1 MAENR
6 LRVFAGPN
14 GSGKSTIL
22 NQIKTKVDF
31 GVYLNADD
39 IEAELRSSNKID
51 LTIFLDKEVENIE
64 LQNYIKNHSLLKKA
78 INTGFTIGLEIKN
91 SIVFSN
97 NVNVNSYKS
106 SLLVDF
112 IRFILLSNKKKLT
125 FETVMSH
132 ESKVDILKLSK
143 DLEYKNYL
151 YYISTDDV
159 DLNISRVKERVKEG
173 GHDVPLDKITSRYYN
188 SLKLLH
194 KAIKYTYR
202 TYIFDNSSDKAVLI
216 LDILDNEITIHSD
229 FIPDW
234 VDRWLLS
241 YYNIK

>member
-1 MAENR
+1 MSENR
-6 LRVFAGPN
+6 LRMFAGPN
-14 GSGKSTIL
+14 GSGKSTIFSL
-22 NQIKTKVDF
+22 IREKVDF

-39 IEAELRSSNKID
+39 IEGELKKSNNID
-51 LTIFLDKEVENIE
+51 LKSFFDKEITNSE
-64 LQNYIKNHSLLKKA
+64 LQKYINNHSLLIKA
-78 INTGFTIGLEIKN
+78 NDSGFSIGLEINK
-91 SIVFSN
+91 SIVSSN
-97 NVNVNSYKS
+97 NEIVNSYES

-112 IRFILLSNKKKLT
+112 IRYILLSNNNKLT

-132 ESKVDILKLSK
+132 NSKVEILKKSK
-143 DLEYKNYL
+143 NLGYKNYL

-159 DLNISRVKERVKEG
+159 ELNISRVRERVKEG

-194 KAIKYTYR
+194 KAVEYTYR

-216 LDILDNEITIHSD
+216 LDIFNDEITIHSD
-229 FIPDW
+229 FIPSW

-241 YYNIK
+241 YYNI